1 MLSRT
6 GWMSG
11 ESLLYISALVML
23 NWNLSHT
30 ESTSLASRESSSNTL
45 GLRLADWNLGLD
57 FIVFR
62 TLARS
67 SNKSFSTFSWTGRIL
82 LVSKYVNCKWVNAK
96 CKIWIVL
103 MSSPDRKW
111 SNHKEQERAST
122 LRPDPDPYLFCW
134 FLLWLWL
141 WKLIALTRWLVQC
154 PRFVVVTKYENI
166 INCFSAKLIYDLWL
180 ESPAH

>member
-6 GWMSG
+6 GWMSE
-11 ESLLYISALVML
+11 ESLRYISALVML

-30 ESTSLASRESSSNTL
+30 EPTSLASRDSSSSTL

-67 SNKSFSTFSWTGRIL
+67 SNKSFSTFSCTERIL
-82 LVSKYVNCKWVNAK
+82 LLLKYVNCKWVNAK

-103 MSSPDRKW
+103 MSFPDRKW
-111 SNHKEQERAST
+111 SNHKEQEGSST
-122 LRPDPDPYLFCW
+122 PRPDPWPIP
-134 FLLWLWL
+134 LLLVSPLTWTVEAHRSDSVTCAMSEICSCH
-141 WKLIALTRWLVQC
+141 WKW
-154 PRFVVVTKYENI
+154 KYN
-166 INCFSAKLIYDLWL
+166 
-180 ESPAH
+180 